1 MRGQRPLR
9 AERGQSPDPDAAMP
23 PTALR
28 HDATRLA
35 CQPSRGSAGP
45 PISFSTPAN
54 CRAWFDANLPLLR
67 HIAGQ
72 VCRKARVSPD
82 DADDFAS
89 DLLVKL
95 IEHDYEVLRRFEG
108 RCALPSY
115 LHRVAV
121 RALLD
126 WRASRWGKWRPSA
139 AARRAGT
146 AAVDLERLTSRDG
159 LSVDEALQRLRLD
172 AAGGATAAMPARLR
186 AMASAGALRTTPR
199 GRGRETPLGNFDAE
213 APDRADAII
222 HRRDA
227 SRQAQRIAG
236 LLHEALTT
244 LSPDD
249 RLCLRLR
256 FVDAASIA
264 GIARHTCQ
272 RSKPLYRRI
281 AGVLTRLR
289 RELTRR
295 GLGAHDVGALLDHP
309 EVSMPRVMAL
319 AMTSARTSRFRGNV
333 VERQV
338 GPGHG
343 RPSHITAPPRVARV

>member
-1 MRGQRPLR
+1 M
-9 AERGQSPDPDAAMP
+9 
-23 PTALR
+23 
-28 HDATRLA
+28 
-35 CQPSRGSAGP
+35 PSRPNGHAAPCPLLRLSPASSGSSIP
-45 PISFSTPAN
+45 LETLSDR
-54 CRAWFDANLPLLR
+54 RAWFDANLPLLR

-146 AAVDLERLTSRDG
+146 SAVDLERLTSRDG

-227 SRQAQRIAG
+227 ARQAQRIAG

-256 FVDAASIA
+256 FVAAASMA
-264 GIARHTCQ
+264 DIARHTCQ

-281 AGVLTRLR
+281 AAVLTRLR

-295 GLGAHDVGALLDHP
+295 GLGAHDVGELLDHP

-333 VERQV
+333 VERQL

-343 RPSHITAPPRVARV
+343 RPSQITAPPRVARV